1 MATTTATIT
10 LSSSDLLSDE
20 LALSTTSTLTT
31 AGTSTGVTQCSGLS
45 RKTMTFGSS
54 GVIDTAVLYRSDD
67 YTADKANKVYVKNTS
82 TTAAEYFTIY
92 LTGSEATAAHDAS
105 TSASEI
111 TGLTEIGRLYAGDW
125 AFFPWNASGGT
136 KETFTCVVGNTW
148 AAGDT
153 IVFDGVTIVAANS
166 TVANIAAQID
176 NAQFPNW
183 VTSVSS
189 ATVTFV
195 ARQSS
200 VFYEVDA
207 GEGSGEIQYNTAGNG
222 DLTISTTVEGT
233 RSVSDIYIKPSVH
246 TEMTLESMLF
256 YE

>member
-10 LSSSDLLSDE
+10 LESSDLLTDV
-20 LALSTTSTLTT
+20 LALSTSATLTK
-31 AGTSTGVTQCSGLS
+31 AGGSTGVTQTTGLA
-45 RKTMTFGSS
+45 RKTTTFGGS
-54 GVIDTAVLYRSDD
+54 GEIDTVVLYRGDD
-67 YTADKANKVYVKNTS
+67 YTTNGANKLYLKNTS
-82 TTAAEYFTIY
+82 TTAAEYFTVY
-92 LTGSEATAAHDAS
+92 LTGDRATGAHGSAD
-105 TSASEI
+105 TS
-111 TGLTEIGRLYAGDW
+111 LTEMGRIYAGDW
-125 AFFPWNASGGT
+125 AFFPWNATGGT

-195 ARQSS
+195 ARYASDY
-200 VFYEVDA
+200 VEVDA